1 MTRVLKYKDKV
12 KTVRTGE
19 DKKTGKETFTTIN
32 ESHHP
37 ISKRTKDRKA
47 TKDRYQRTKDR
58 KSQKERFKSGR
69 IYDGRSRIP
78 SPEYKENWNEIFGNK
93 DE

>member
-19 DKKTGKETFTTIN
+19 DKKTGKETFTTVN
-32 ESHHP
+32 DTHHA
-37 ISKRTKDRKA
+37 ISKKTKDRNRE
-47 TKDRYQRTKDR
+47 KD
-58 KSQKERFKSGR
+58 RFKSGR

-78 SPEYKENWNEIFGNK
+78 SPEYKNNWKEIFGNK
-93 DE
+93 DD

>member
-1 MTRVLKYKDKV
+1 MVTIPKFKDKV

-47 TKDRYQRTKDR
+47 TKDRYQ
-58 KSQKERFKSGR
+58 SGR
-69 IYDGRSRIP
+69 IYDGRTRP
-78 SPEYKENWNEIFGNK
+78 PTQAYKDGWNAIFGKK
-93 DE
+93 DDEWKNNVYV

>member
-1 MTRVLKYKDKV
+1 MVTIPKFKDKV

-32 ESHHP
+32 ESHHA
-37 ISKRTKDRKA
+37 ISKKTKDK
-47 TKDRYQRTKDR
+47 
-58 KSQKERFKSGR
+58 KSEKERFKSGR

-78 SPEYKENWNEIFGNK
+78 SPEYKDNWNEIFGNK
-93 DE
+93 ND

>member
-1 MTRVLKYKDKV
+1 MVTVPKYRDKV

-32 ESHHP
+32 DTHHA
-37 ISKRTKDRKA
+37 ISKKTKDRNRE
-47 TKDRYQRTKDR
+47 KD
-58 KSQKERFKSGR
+58 RFKSGR

-78 SPEYKENWNEIFGNK
+78 SQEYKDNWKEIFESK
-93 DE
+93 DD

>member
-19 DKKTGKETFTTIN
+19 NKKTGKETFTTIN

-37 ISKRTKDRKA
+37 ISK
-47 TKDRYQRTKDR
+47 RTKDR

>member
-19 DKKTGKETFTTIN
+19 DKKTGKETFTTVN
-32 ESHHP
+32 DTHHA
-37 ISKRTKDRKA
+37 ISKKTKDRNRE
-47 TKDRYQRTKDR
+47 KD
-58 KSQKERFKSGR
+58 RFKSGR

-78 SPEYKENWNEIFGNK
+78 SPEYKDNWKEIFGSK
-93 DE
+93 DD

>member
-32 ESHHP
+32 DTHHA
-37 ISKRTKDRKA
+37 ISKKTKDRNRE
-47 TKDRYQRTKDR
+47 KD
-58 KSQKERFKSGR
+58 RFKSGR

-78 SPEYKENWNEIFGNK
+78 SQEYKDNWKEIFGNK
-93 DE
+93 DD

>member
-32 ESHHP
+32 DTHHA
-37 ISKRTKDRKA
+37 ISKKTKDRK
-47 TKDRYQRTKDR
+47 RE
-58 KSQKERFKSGR
+58 KERFKSGR

-78 SPEYKENWNEIFGNK
+78 TQAYKDGWNDIFGSK

>member
-19 DKKTGKETFTTIN
+19 DKKTGKETFTTVN

-37 ISKRTKDRKA
+37 ISKRTKDRNRE
-47 TKDRYQRTKDR
+47 KDRY
-58 KSQKERFKSGR
+58 KSGR
-69 IYDGRSRIP
+69 VHDGRSRVP
-78 SPEYKENWNEIFGNK
+78 TQEYIDGWNAIYKKGENEKEK
-93 DE
+93 

>member
-32 ESHHP
+32 DTHHA
-37 ISKRTKDRKA
+37 ISKKTKDRNRE
-47 TKDRYQRTKDR
+47 KD
-58 KSQKERFKSGR
+58 RFKSGR

-78 SPEYKENWNEIFGNK
+78 SPEYKDNWNKIFGNK
-93 DE
+93 ND

>member
-1 MTRVLKYKDKV
+1 MVTIPKFKDKV

-32 ESHHP
+32 ESHRP

-47 TKDRYQRTKDR
+47 TKDRYQ
-58 KSQKERFKSGR
+58 SGR
-69 IYDGRSRIP
+69 IYDGRTRP
-78 SPEYKENWNEIFGNK
+78 PKQAYKDGWNAIFGKK
-93 DE
+93 DNDN

>member
-1 MTRVLKYKDKV
+1 MVTVPKYRDKV

-32 ESHHP
+32 DTHHA
-37 ISKRTKDRKA
+37 ISKKTKDRNRE
-47 TKDRYQRTKDR
+47 KD
-58 KSQKERFKSGR
+58 RFKSGR

-78 SPEYKENWNEIFGNK
+78 SQEYKDNWKEIFGNR

>member
-37 ISKRTKDRKA
+37 ISKRTKDRK
-47 TKDRYQRTKDR
+47 
-58 KSQKERFKSGR
+58 SEKERFKSGR

-78 SPEYKENWNEIFGNK
+78 TQAYKDGWNDIFGNK

>member
-37 ISKRTKDRKA
+37 ISKRTKDRK
-47 TKDRYQRTKDR
+47 T
-58 KSQKERFKSGR
+58 QKERFKSGR

-78 SPEYKENWNEIFGNK
+78 SPEYKENWNEIFGSKN
-93 DE
+93 D

>member
-19 DKKTGKETFTTIN
+19 NKKTGKETFTTIN

-37 ISKRTKDRKA
+37 ISKRTKDRK
-47 TKDRYQRTKDR
+47 
-58 KSQKERFKSGR
+58 SEKERFKSGR

-78 SPEYKENWNEIFGNK
+78 TQAYKDGWNDIFGNK

>member
-1 MTRVLKYKDKV
+1 MVTIPKFKDKV

-37 ISKRTKDRKA
+37 ISKRTKDRK
-47 TKDRYQRTKDR
+47 
-58 KSQKERFKSGR
+58 SEKERFKSGR

-78 SPEYKENWNEIFGNK
+78 TQAYKDGWNDIFGNK
-93 DE
+93 DD

>member
-37 ISKRTKDRKA
+37 ISKRTKDRKSK
-47 TKDRYQRTKDR
+47 KD
-58 KSQKERFKSGR
+58 RFKSGR

-78 SPEYKENWNEIFGNK
+78 SPEYKDNWKEIFGSK
-93 DE
+93 DD

>member
-1 MTRVLKYKDKV
+1 MVTIPKFKDKV

-37 ISKRTKDRKA
+37 ISKRTKDRK
-47 TKDRYQRTKDR
+47 
-58 KSQKERFKSGR
+58 SEKERFKSGR

-78 SPEYKENWNEIFGNK
+78 TQAYKDGWNDIFGSK
-93 DE
+93 DD

>member
-32 ESHHP
+32 DTHHA
-37 ISKRTKDRKA
+37 ISKKTKDRNRE
-47 TKDRYQRTKDR
+47 KD
-58 KSQKERFKSGR
+58 RFKSGR

-78 SPEYKENWNEIFGNK
+78 SPEYKDNWKEIFGNK
-93 DE
+93 ND

>member
-19 DKKTGKETFTTIN
+19 DKKTGKETFTTVN
-32 ESHHP
+32 DTHHA
-37 ISKRTKDRKA
+37 ISKKTKDRNRE
-47 TKDRYQRTKDR
+47 KD
-58 KSQKERFKSGR
+58 RFKSGR

-78 SPEYKENWNEIFGNK
+78 TQAYKDGWNDIFGNK
-93 DE
+93 DD

>member
-32 ESHHP
+32 DTHHA
-37 ISKRTKDRKA
+37 ISKKTKDRNRE
-47 TKDRYQRTKDR
+47 KD
-58 KSQKERFKSGR
+58 RFKSGR

-78 SPEYKENWNEIFGNK
+78 SQEYKDNWKEIFGSK

>member
-32 ESHHP
+32 DTHHA
-37 ISKRTKDRKA
+37 ISKKTKDRK
-47 TKDRYQRTKDR
+47 RE
-58 KSQKERFKSGR
+58 KERFKSGR

-78 SPEYKENWNEIFGNK
+78 SPEYKDNWKEIFGNK
-93 DE
+93 DD

>member
-32 ESHHP
+32 DTHHA
-37 ISKRTKDRKA
+37 ISKKTKDRK
-47 TKDRYQRTKDR
+47 RE
-58 KSQKERFKSGR
+58 KERFKSGR

-78 SPEYKENWNEIFGNK
+78 SQEYKDNWKEIFGSK

>member
-37 ISKRTKDRKA
+37 ISKRTKDRK
-47 TKDRYQRTKDR
+47 
-58 KSQKERFKSGR
+58 SQKERFKSGR

-78 SPEYKENWNEIFGNK
+78 SPEYKDNWNEIFGNK
-93 DE
+93 ND

>member
-1 MTRVLKYKDKV
+1 MVTIPKFKDKV

-37 ISKRTKDRKA
+37 ISKRTKDRK
-47 TKDRYQRTKDR
+47 
-58 KSQKERFKSGR
+58 SEKERFKSGR

-78 SPEYKENWNEIFGNK
+78 TQAYKDGWNDIFGNK